1 MAEVV
6 NEDVVEQILIEID
19 VKDLIRF
26 KTVCKSWH
34 SLITSPRFVNRHLI
48 RSYNKDR
55 NNKEI
60 GHRRIGLVNFHPY
73 HHVGS
78 SNGLICLA
86 SSSLYADVKFSV
98 ANPLTRE
105 VTQLRDSPWK
115 GFLLC
120 LCWGFGYDSSID
132 DYKVIVGVEGATHKT
147 CFKVLS
153 LKSNVWRLVGVVKYS
168 FITKVGL
175 LCNGALHWIVRDE
188 NTEDMKNLII
198 CYDLCKQ
205 EFLEIPLPEGAS
217 YIRLGVMQEFVGTSA
232 K

>member
-1 MAEVV
+1 MAEAV
-6 NEDVVEQILIEID
+6 NEDVVEQILIELD

-55 NNKEI
+55 NNNEI
-60 GHRRIGLVNFHPY
+60 GHRKIGLGYTYPGRL
-73 HHVGS
+73 VGS
-78 SNGLICLA
+78 SNGLICFA

-105 VTQLRDSPWK
+105 VTQLRNSPWK
-115 GFLLC
+115 DFLSC
-120 LCWGFGYDSSID
+120 SCWGFGYDSSID

-153 LKSNVWRLVGVVKYS
+153 LKSNAW
-168 FITKVGL
+168 KVIGEVNVFFFSTL
-175 LCNGALHWIVRDE
+175 NV
-188 NTEDMKNLII
+188 
-198 CYDLCKQ
+198 
-205 EFLEIPLPEGAS
+205 F
-217 YIRLGVMQEFVGTSA
+217 FF
-232 K
+232 